1 MSASRIILVLVAL
14 LAGGLAAYIATQS
27 SAPQVVVQE
36 VAAPP
41 AAPAEQVLVAKE
53 PIGVGQRLTDKD
65 IEWQNWP
72 EPVPAGFVSKAAS
85 PDALTQMADAV
96 ARFEFFP
103 GEPILEQKLVRSG
116 QGYLSAVLEKGMRG
130 VSVQVNAN
138 AASGG
143 FIFPNDRVDVVL
155 SRGSAQ
161 GAMVSQTILSNVKV
175 LAIGRRLGE
184 TGKTGK
190 PSDPEDPGADVFQ
203 DSTIAT
209 LELDP
214 SRGEMLINASKTGS
228 LSLVLRSIADFEA
241 STETVQQQE
250 ATSRAI
256 RVIRAG
262 KGVDVQTAS
271 ADASYAPATGADQP
285 EPAGSAQPQGQASQ
299 QTGAQGSG
307 QPATGRISVSAPPSA
322 SESMVQ

>member
-1 MSASRIILVLVAL
+1 MSLSRIILVLVAL

-36 VAAPP
+36 VAAP
-41 AAPAEQVLVAKE
+41 APQANAEVLVAKE
-53 PIGVGQRLTDKD
+53 AIGVGQRLTEEDVV
-65 IEWQNWP
+65 WQPWP

-85 PDALTQMADAV
+85 PDAATQLVDAV

-116 QGYLSAVLEKGMRG
+116 QGYLSAVLTKGMRG
-130 VSVQVNAN
+130 VSVQVA
-138 AASGG
+138 ATSASGG

-155 SRGSAQ
+155 SRNAAQ
-161 GAMVSQTILSNVKV
+161 GMISQTILNNVKV

-184 TGKTGK
+184 VGKTGR

-203 DSTIAT
+203 DTTIAT

-214 SRGEMLINASKTGS
+214 SRGELLINASKSGT
-228 LSLVLRSIADFEA
+228 LSLVLRSIDDFAA
-241 STETVQQQE
+241 STQTVQTE
-250 ATSRAI
+250 ATARAI

-262 KGVDVQTAS
+262 KGTDVQTTSGESALAAGLAEAEPAQTDAQPSESVSDKGSASKAS
-271 ADASYAPATGADQP
+271 AQAGAL
-285 EPAGSAQPQGQASQ
+285 
-299 QTGAQGSG
+299 
-307 QPATGRISVSAPPSA
+307 SVSEPPTGKT
-322 SESMVQ
+322 ELQ

>member
-1 MSASRIILVLVAL
+1 MSLSRIILVLVAL
-14 LAGGLAAYIATQS
+14 IAGGLAAYIATQS

-36 VAAPP
+36 VAAP
-41 AAPAEQVLVAKE
+41 APPPNAEVLVAKE
-53 PIGVGQRLTDKD
+53 AIGVGQRLTEEDVV
-65 IEWQNWP
+65 WQPWP

-85 PDALTQMADAV
+85 PDAATQLVDAV

-116 QGYLSAVLEKGMRG
+116 QGYLSAVLAKGMRG
-130 VSVQVNAN
+130 VSVQVA
-138 AASGG
+138 ATSASGG

-155 SRGSAQ
+155 SRNAAQ
-161 GAMVSQTILSNVKV
+161 GMISQTILNNVKV

-184 TGKTGK
+184 VGKTGR

-214 SRGEMLINASKTGS
+214 ARGELLINASKTGT
-228 LSLVLRSIADFEA
+228 LSLVLRSIDDFAASTQTVQTEA
-241 STETVQQQE
+241 S
-250 ATSRAI
+250 ARAI

-262 KGVDVQTAS
+262 KGTDVQTTSGDAAMAPGVAEAEPVPTAPTPVAESGAS
-271 ADASYAPATGADQP
+271 NSSVQAGAL
-285 EPAGSAQPQGQASQ
+285 
-299 QTGAQGSG
+299 
-307 QPATGRISVSAPPSA
+307 SVAAPPAEKSKP
-322 SESMVQ
+322 E